1 MAELTTSQLT
11 IEAFEKACEVVKQV
25 TLNTDLVQS
34 DYYSEQT
41 GGKVYPFSFASFRAC
56 SQASSY
62 TSP

>member
-41 GGKVYPFSFASFRAC
+41 GGKVYLKPENMQRTGA
-56 SQASSY
+56 
-62 TSP
+62 